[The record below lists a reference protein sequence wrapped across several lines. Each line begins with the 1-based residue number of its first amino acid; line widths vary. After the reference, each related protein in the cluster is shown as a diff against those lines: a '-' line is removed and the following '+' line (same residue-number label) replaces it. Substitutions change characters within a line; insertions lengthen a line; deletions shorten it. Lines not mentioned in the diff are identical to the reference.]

1 MLVLNNTMR
10 KLSIE
15 EIFAL
20 ADELVVREKAELV
33 ERLLGESGLSV
44 ALDSDQLLEQAIV
57 QINKM
62 SREDLGDILK
72 AIATRIS
79 SEGK

>member
-1 MLVLNNTMR
+1 M
-10 KLSIE
+10 
-15 EIFAL
+15 
-20 ADELVVREKAELV
+20 

-44 ALDSDQLLEQAIV
+44 VLDNDQLLEQAIV
-57 QINKM
+57 QVNMM

>member
-1 MLVLNNTMR
+1 MLNNTTQ
-10 KLSIE
+10 KLPLE

-20 ADELVVREKAELV
+20 ADKLVVREKAELV
-33 ERLLGESGLSV
+33 ERLLGKSGLSV
-44 ALDSDQLLEQAIV
+44 VLDNNQLLEQVIA
-57 QINKM
+57 QINMM